1 MKKLIFT
8 LLALVGTMSMNA
20 QIVKIMKGNTV
31 VGIYN
36 AAEADNVVFEE
47 EPPFG
52 QGYAAATGIGYVKWV
67 QLWEDGP
74 KFAEYNVGAA
84 IPSEKGST
92 MTFIEAAK
100 TGDDY
105 IWGAN
110 WRTPS
115 KKELNELLL
124 AATNMWSEKV
134 TCKYEQVNDVWGFT
148 FTGKGDYAGN
158 SVFFPTQGGNTSVG
172 YGYYMTETTNDSEA
186 WNLFLYYGNGEFRS
200 ECRSV
205 AQTYDCL
212 VRPVLYE
219 EEPVETTGKAYATDP
234 ACYVNWVQLW
244 EGGPK
249 FAEYNVGATSAT
261 EYGGY
266 YNWGMSSVQT
276 ITNAMQYFNGY
287 KLYGEYDTATHL
299 WGSKW
304 RMPTS
309 AEFAALINNEN
320 CTCTWTTR
328 NGVKGLLCTG
338 KEGTAF
344 ASNSVFLPA
353 AGCYHNGK
361 INGQSD
367 IGSVIGDIGETPLT
381 PDNSDYGCYWSSTSS
396 VSSFAYCL
404 GFDSNGQ
411 GVPDYACSYGCSV
424 RAVLVEE

>member
-124 AATNMWSEKV
+124 AANQIWNNYHLPVFITECGIGVRETSDENGYVDDEYRINYLHDHILALKQAVDEDGIDLIGFLTWGPIDILSSAGDMDKRYGFIYVNRDNHDLKDLKRSKKRSFDWYK
-134 TCKYEQVNDVWGFT
+134 QVIE
-148 FTGKGDYAGN
+148 
-158 SVFFPTQGGNTSVG
+158 S
-172 YGYYMTETTNDSEA
+172 
-186 WNLFLYYGNGEFRS
+186 NGEII
-200 ECRSV
+200 
-205 AQTYDCL
+205 
-212 VRPVLYE
+212 
-219 EEPVETTGKAYATDP
+219 K
-234 ACYVNWVQLW
+234 
-244 EGGPK
+244 
-249 FAEYNVGATSAT
+249 
-261 EYGGY
+261 
-266 YNWGMSSVQT
+266 
-276 ITNAMQYFNGY
+276 
-287 KLYGEYDTATHL
+287 
-299 WGSKW
+299 
-304 RMPTS
+304 
-309 AEFAALINNEN
+309 
-320 CTCTWTTR
+320 
-328 NGVKGLLCTG
+328 
-338 KEGTAF
+338 
-344 ASNSVFLPA
+344 
-353 AGCYHNGK
+353 
-361 INGQSD
+361 
-367 IGSVIGDIGETPLT
+367 
-381 PDNSDYGCYWSSTSS
+381 
-396 VSSFAYCL
+396 
-404 GFDSNGQ
+404 
-411 GVPDYACSYGCSV
+411 
-424 RAVLVEE
+424 